1 MIDDTLANE
10 LISFSIIAIV
20 VIALVFFGNFYANK
34 LDKKSEES

>member
-1 MIDDTLANE
+1 MIDTTLLNE

-20 VIALVFFGNFYANK
+20 LIALAFFGHYYANK